1 MVAKIQSNRSPHSL
15 LIGMQKVSVTAE
27 DSLAVSYKA
36 KHSLTIYNP
45 AMGLLSVYLA
55 DLKP

>member
-36 KHSLTIYNP
+36 KHSLTIQSSNDAPRYFPN
-45 AMGLLSVYLA
+45 
-55 DLKP
+55 